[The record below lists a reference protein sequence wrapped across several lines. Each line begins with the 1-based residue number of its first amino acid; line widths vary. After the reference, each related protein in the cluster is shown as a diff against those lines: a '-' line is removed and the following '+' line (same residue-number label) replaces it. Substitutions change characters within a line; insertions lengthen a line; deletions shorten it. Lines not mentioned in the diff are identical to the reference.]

1 MTETLRAVRDEA
13 ALRHD
18 IMALRGLAV
27 AAGARDAA
35 DALDD
40 IVQRLDAQTLTVLV
54 LGEFNRGKS
63 ALINSL
69 LGEPLLPMGTTP
81 TTRVVTEVRHGPAE
95 RIEFQYD
102 DGVSQP
108 IDREAYRLL
117 AAAMAR
123 DDGPDDEAAGDA
135 SGGHGQRKIAATIDD
150 GDARTLRTGADRH
163 QEGATVASRMR
174 DGGGGA
180 AALTLQ
186 TPPSGDDNGDA
197 AGMMGGRLRRVV
209 VTLPAAVLERLT
221 LVDTPGLNDPDNV
234 QADLVYDLLPRCDV
248 GLFVLDSSFA
258 LSLSE
263 RAIIGDKLLRGSL
276 GRLIF
281 VLNKADQ
288 LDDAIEADDPAVAPG
303 ALADARPADEQVS
316 RRAIRLLEP
325 LLGGPPVVLPYSARA
340 ALRGEPR
347 AGNDALRRLLTE
359 ELPAQRRSIMQ
370 ESARG
375 KAAAVATT
383 VAAALRLE
391 QNRLAAT
398 TDELARELA
407 DLEAREAD
415 RRGQVAAALDALMA
429 RLAAVREDYLTG
441 LRALANTLGATLPGE
456 VRGVDPADVRRHLP
470 FYIQDTF
477 RWHLEET
484 LPALRA
490 AVEAACAAAEEDLSG
505 PLSELSGGFAG
516 PAQAGAYPLGR
527 RTIADLWDHGL
538 VLRIFASAIGL
549 FVSPLLTAALLVG
562 GPALRLFTLQARYV
576 KEREELV
583 AEATRAVTS
592 TADAMAASI
601 SDGFAR
607 LETDLKTSVERVLSA
622 QVDEA
627 RAALRDA
634 RTRREAGADNIAERV
649 RAITTSLAEVA
660 DTQARLASD
669 NLAGAVGNNGTPV
682 ASSAS

>member
-1 MTETLRAVRDEA
+1 VTETLRLMRDET

-18 IMALRGLAV
+18 IMALHGLAV
-27 AAGARDAA
+27 AAGARDATG
-35 DALDD
+35 ALDD

-95 RIEFQYD
+95 RIELQYD

-108 IDREAYRLL
+108 IDRETYRLL

-123 DDGPDDEAAGDA
+123 DEGPDDEAAGDA
-135 SGGHGQRKIAATIDD
+135 SGGRGQREIAAATDN
-150 GDARTLRTGADRH
+150 GDAHTLRTGADRH
-163 QEGATVASRMR
+163 QEGSTVASRAR
-174 DGGGGA
+174 DIGGNA
-180 AALTLQ
+180 APTLQ
-186 TPPSGDDNGDA
+186 ADPIGDDNGDA

-234 QADLVYDLLPRCDV
+234 QADLIYDLLPRCDV

-288 LDDAIEADDPAVAPG
+288 LDDAAEADDATAGLDAP
-303 ALADARPADEQVS
+303 ADARPAEEQVS

-347 AGNDALRRLLTE
+347 VGNDALRRLLTK
-359 ELPAQRRSIMQ
+359 ELPAQRRSIML

-375 KAAAVATT
+375 KVAAAATA
-383 VAAALRLE
+383 VVAALRLE
-391 QNRLAAT
+391 QNRLAAA

-407 DLEAREAD
+407 DLEARETD
-415 RRGQVAAALDALMA
+415 RRGQVAATLGALMA

-484 LPALRA
+484 LPALHA
-490 AVEAACAAAEEDLSG
+490 AVEAACAAAEESLSG
-505 PLSELSGGFAG
+505 PLSELPGTFAG

-549 FVSPLLTAALLVG
+549 FVNPLLTAALLVG
-562 GPALRLFTLQARYV
+562 GPALRLFTLQARHV

-583 AEATRAVTS
+583 AEATRAVTA

-601 SDGFAR
+601 GDSFAR
-607 LETDLKTSVERVLSA
+607 LETDLKTSVEGALSA
-622 QVDEA
+622 RVDEA

-634 RTRREAGADNIAERV
+634 QTRRAAGADSIAERA
-649 RAITTSLAEVA
+649 RAITTRLAELA
-660 DTQARLASD
+660 DIQARLASD
-669 NLAGAVGNNGTPV
+669 SLDGAVGNNGTPV

>member
-1 MTETLRAVRDEA
+1 VTETLRLVRDEA

-18 IMALRGLAV
+18 MMALHGLAV

-35 DALDD
+35 DALDG
-40 IVQRLDAQTLTVLV
+40 IVQRLDAQILTVLV

-81 TTRVVTEVRHGPAE
+81 TTRVVTEVRHGPTE
-95 RIEFQYD
+95 RIEIQYD

-117 AAAMAR
+117 TAAMAR
-123 DDGPDDEAAGDA
+123 DEGSKDDVVGGVSGEHRQWEVAATTGSGDA
-135 SGGHGQRKIAATIDD
+135 H
-150 GDARTLRTGADRH
+150 TLQTGVDRH
-163 QEGATVASRMR
+163 QEGSTVAAQARGSA
-174 DGGGGA
+174 GSTPTA
-180 AALTLQ
+180 TLQ
-186 TPPSGDDNGDA
+186 ATLIVDNNGDA
-197 AGMMGGRLRRVV
+197 AGMMGRLRRVV

-234 QADLVYDLLPRCDV
+234 QTDLIYDLLPRCDV

-281 VLNKADQ
+281 VLNKADG
-288 LDDAIEADDPAVAPG
+288 LDDAVEADDAASSP
-303 ALADARPADEQVS
+303 DSTTDSRPAAEQVR
-316 RRAIRLLEP
+316 RRAVRLLEP
-325 LLGGPPVVLPYSARA
+325 LLGGPPVVLSYSARA

-347 AGNDALRRLLTE
+347 PGNDALRRLLTE
-359 ELPAQRRSIMQ
+359 ELPAQRRDVML

-375 KAAAVATT
+375 KAAAAATA

-391 QNRLAAT
+391 QKRLAAT

-415 RRGQVAAALDALMA
+415 LRGQVTATLDALAA
-429 RLAAVREDYLTG
+429 RLATVREDYLTG

-484 LPALRA
+484 LHALRA
-490 AVEAACAAAEEDLSG
+490 AVEAACAAAEESLSG
-505 PLSELSGGFAG
+505 LLSELPGGLAN

-527 RTIADLWDHGL
+527 RALADLWDHGL
-538 VLRIFASAIGL
+538 MLRIFAAAIGL
-549 FVSPLLTAALLVG
+549 FVNPLLTAALMVG
-562 GPALRLFTLQARYV
+562 GPALRLFTLQARQI
-576 KEREELV
+576 KEREDLV
-583 AEATRAVTS
+583 AEATRAVTA

-601 SDGFAR
+601 ADSFAR
-607 LETDLKTSVERVLSA
+607 LETDLRAGVEGALDA

-627 RAALRDA
+627 RAALRAA
-634 RTRREAGADNIAERV
+634 RTRREAGADETDR
-649 RAITTSLAEVA
+649 
-660 DTQARLASD
+660 RLASIATD
-669 NLAGAVGNNGTPV
+669 LAALAEIQGRLGNN
-682 ASSAS
+682 SLDEKDIR